1 MASFGFT
8 MFTVVFKQ
16 WVVDM
21 FYLIRRVLFNPSEDK
36 TRVSIS
42 RFDFYCNYF
51 LLEISKIEVW

>member
-1 MASFGFT
+1 MVASFGFRI
-8 MFTVVFKQ
+8 FTVVFKQ

-21 FYLIRRVLFNPSEDK
+21 FYLTRQVLFNPSEDK

-51 LLEISKIEVW
+51 LLEI